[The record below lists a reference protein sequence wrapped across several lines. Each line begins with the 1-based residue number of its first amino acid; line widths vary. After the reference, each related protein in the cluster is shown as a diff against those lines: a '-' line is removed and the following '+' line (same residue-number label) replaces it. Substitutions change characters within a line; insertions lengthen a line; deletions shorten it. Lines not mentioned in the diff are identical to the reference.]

1 MGIKHCFMW
10 FKNQYPKYMHK
21 MRKNQTV
28 HDVGVNVDNLMIDM
42 NGIFHNSAQ
51 KVYKYGNCKPQK
63 SFMTNIKIPEVNKET
78 ELLLFQ
84 DVCDTVE
91 NLVKV
96 TDPSKRVILCVD
108 GPAPISKQ
116 NQQRQRRFRSAKES
130 SGAAAGT
137 FDSNCITP
145 GTQMMDNLSKY
156 IDWWIRKKVS
166 EDPEWQ
172 KLEIIF
178 SNEKVPGEGEHKGLR
193 YIRDNGVRDES
204 FCINGLDADLLMLAL
219 GTHIPKFYIVRED
232 MYDPSV
238 EYFCVDV
245 GGIHDKLAESMR
257 WKSVTHKFNP
267 NTVIE
272 DFIFLCFIVGNDFL
286 PHIPSIEIIQ
296 GGIELIIEI
305 CRKVGTSYG
314 HITYKTDD
322 DDIRFST
329 KALSVFLGTIGHRE
343 RENFEAKLR
352 EKFIRD
358 PLLEECSTRDP
369 KGVWSV
375 NINRYNDMYWKD
387 KFPSDRTEEQ
397 ICHEYLEGMQ
407 WVLTYYTKDVP
418 DWKWHYAHHYAPPA
432 SILAKHFETY
442 KHRTYNMTVPST
454 PFQQLLCVLP
464 PKSANL
470 IPSPL
475 CSLLTDDASPLK
487 KHCPE
492 TFEIDYA
499 GKKRE
504 WEGIVLLPMVD
515 FALMRNCYFGMIPKV
530 SVDDLKRNILGRSF
544 SYDYKPLSKYTFKSF
559 YGNIENCSVLTTM
572 IDI

>member
-21 MRKNQTV
+21 MRKGQTV
-28 HDVGVNVDNLMIDM
+28 SNVGVSVDNLMIDM

-51 KVYKYGNCKPQK
+51 KVYKYGNFKPPK
-63 SFMTNIKIPEVNKET
+63 SFINSVKSPQVNNET
-78 ELLLFQ
+78 QLLLFQ
-84 DVCDTVE
+84 DVCATVE
-91 NLVKV
+91 KLVMV
-96 TDPSKRVILCVD
+96 TAPSKRVILCVD

-130 SGAAAGT
+130 SGASEGA

-145 GTQMMDNLSKY
+145 GTKFMDHLSKY

-166 EDPEWQ
+166 EDSVWQ
-172 KLEIIF
+172 TLEIIF
-178 SNEKVPGEGEHKGLR
+178 SNEKVPGEGEHKGIR
-193 YIRDNGVRDES
+193 YIRDNGIMSES
-204 FCINGLDADLLMLAL
+204 FCINGLDADLIMLAL

-232 MYDPSV
+232 LYDPSV

-257 WKSVTHKFNP
+257 WESSNHTFIP
-267 NTVIE
+267 NTAIE
-272 DFIFLCFIVGNDFL
+272 DFIFLCFMVGNDFL

-296 GGIELIIEI
+296 GGIELIIDI
-305 CRKVGTSYG
+305 CKRVGPTYG
-314 HITYKTDD
+314 HMTYKVDG
-322 DDIRFST
+322 DIRFVPN
-329 KALSVFLGTIGHRE
+329 ALSVFLGIIGRHE

-352 EKFIRD
+352 EKFIKD
-358 PLLEECSTRDP
+358 PLLEDCSTRDS

-375 NINRYNDMYWKD
+375 DIARYNSLYWKD
-387 KFPSDRTEEQ
+387 KFPADRTEKQ

-418 DWKWHYAHHYAPPA
+418 DWKWHYQHHYAPPA
-432 SILAKHFETY
+432 SILAKHFDTY
-442 KHRTYNMTVPST
+442 RHRTYSMSVPST

-464 PKSANL
+464 PKSAKL
-470 IPSPL
+470 IPAPL
-475 CSLLTDDASPLK
+475 CNLLTDDTSPLK

-492 TFEIDYA
+492 TFDIDYA

-515 FALMRNCYFGMIPKV
+515 FALMRQCYFGIISNVPHV
-530 SVDDLKRNILGRSF
+530 DLKRNILGRSF
-544 SYDYKPLSKYTFKSF
+544 SYDYKSHAPYIFKSY
-559 YGNIENCSVLTTM
+559 YGNIENCVVMTTM